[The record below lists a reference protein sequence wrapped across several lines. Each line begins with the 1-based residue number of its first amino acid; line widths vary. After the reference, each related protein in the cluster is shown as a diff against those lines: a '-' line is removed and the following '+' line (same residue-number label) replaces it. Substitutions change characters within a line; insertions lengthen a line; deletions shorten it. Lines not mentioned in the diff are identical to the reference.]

1 MSNTKIALY
10 IPALE
15 TGGIE
20 RSLINTA
27 NLLSELNHHVV
38 LITYSFS
45 DVVSTNIRG
54 DIEVINLQKNRVTLT
69 QTILAWF
76 FLEKSVKALYTI
88 WSAKNAIRT
97 CKPDI
102 IIAFQSGTILAFI
115 LRFLGDDRPKFV
127 LRESNTPSL
136 ALRSHFIALK
146 EIKVILKKWAYKRAD
161 RLIAISEGVA
171 KDMRDN
177 FAAEP
182 SKICVIYNPTVS
194 EHLLT
199 YSRKQKNKELLKP
212 DVVNLVSVGRLVYQK
227 DQETLLRAFREL
239 VDIRKAH
246 LTIIGEG
253 EDRAKLEKLAADLA
267 LVAHVTFLGKI
278 LDPYPVIRA
287 ADIFVLS
294 PRFEGLGNV
303 FIEALALGTPVIS
316 TDCPSGPREILMN
329 GKAGLLAPV
338 GDILALKN
346 ALLTYVDDTSLREEH
361 LQYGALYSVP
371 RFTTAS
377 VKRKFDNLLRSW
389 E

>member
-1 MSNTKIALY
+1 M
-10 IPALE
+10 PALQ

-27 NLLSELNHHVV
+27 NLLCELNHHVV

-54 DIEVINLQKNRVTLT
+54 DIEVINLQKTGVTRT
-69 QTILAWF
+69 RTVLAWF
-76 FLEKSVKALYTI
+76 FLEKSVTALYTI
-88 WSAKNAIRT
+88 WSAKKAIRT

-102 IIAFQSGTILAFI
+102 IIAFQSGTILALI
-115 LRFLGDDRPKFV
+115 LRLLGRDRPRFI

-146 EIKVILKKWAYKRAD
+146 KIKTILKKWAYKRAD

-171 KDMRDN
+171 SDMRDH
-177 FAAEP
+177 FSAEP
-182 SKICVIYNPTVS
+182 SKISVIYNPTVS
-194 EHLLT
+194 DHLIAH
-199 YSRKQKNKELLKP
+199 SRRPKKKELLIP
-212 DVVNLVSVGRLVYQK
+212 DVINLVSVGRLVYQK
-227 DQETLLRAFREL
+227 DQETLLRAFQKL
-239 VDIRKAH
+239 VDVRKVH

-253 EDRAKLEKLAADLA
+253 EDRARLEKLTADLA
-267 LVAHVTFLGKI
+267 IGTYVTFLGAI
-278 LDPYPVIRA
+278 LDPYPYIRA

-346 ALLTYVDDTSLREEH
+346 ALITYVDDLSLRDKH

-377 VKRKFDNLLRSW
+377 VKRNFDDLLSSW
-389 E
+389 Q